1 MDPNFLNPIAEPAVK
16 GNAMM
21 LGVMLM
27 NVFAWLSPK
36 SRVVRTALLD
46 NISAERFDE
55 GERRGDEDAVRLRA
69 VIQAAI
75 EKRSSLLSHRSHNF
89 SLCCEIR
96 GFKTF
101 HSHVR
106 ADLCCPVRLYT
117 SPMRPIGDGLASLR
131 PSPNASAMPP

>member
-75 EKRSSLLSHRSHNF
+75 EKEVPCCRTEVTTSRSAVKFEASKHS
-89 SLCCEIR
+89 
-96 GFKTF
+96 

-106 ADLCCPVRLYT
+106 ADLCCQ
-117 SPMRPIGDGLASLR
+117 
-131 PSPNASAMPP
+131 